1 MKAISFMMGNAQMKN
16 KLLIVYTLE
25 RLLKTMTFSDITVK
39 KLIAES
45 GVSRS
50 TFYRNFKDKYDVGN
64 WYFRMQFQKVFDNPN
79 NQTLKDIYYG
89 LSLFMGQEDRD
100 LLKAMVDDIGQN
112 NTFDFISDTF
122 YDFWKEKYEK
132 STGYKLSE
140 SQAFQLAI
148 LAKGGVAVWKHILKH
163 QKVIDPQLIS
173 DNFVY
178 CTPDFLKQMME

>member
-1 MKAISFMMGNAQMKN
+1 MKTVSFMTGNAQMKN

-25 RLLKTMTFSDITVK
+25 RLLKTMTFSEITVK

-50 TFYRNFKDKYDVGN
+50 TFYRNFRDKYDVGD
-64 WYFRMQFQKVFDNPN
+64 WYFRMQFQKVFENPH

-89 LSLFMGQEDRD
+89 LSFFMGQEDRD

-122 YDFWKEKYEK
+122 YDFWKVKYEK
-132 STGYKLSE
+132 STGHQLTESE
-140 SQAFQLAI
+140 AFHLAI
-148 LAKGGVAVWKHILKH
+148 LAKGGADVWKHWLKH
-163 QKVIDPQLIS
+163 KKVIDPQLIS
-173 DNFVY
+173 DYFVH
-178 CTPDFLKQMME
+178 CTPDFLKQIMP